1 MQILTTAQLAN
12 SKLDGDTT
20 IEKWESVFCR
30 FNVPVDITCVNA
42 GIGLACTTSEPLID
56 TTFRRNFGEI
66 LVKDASGV
74 DARIELQDGNHNY
87 SNNWDGLGNVPPRI
101 LLTKNDIISYVEG
114 VLYFAFSNYK
124 LTPRKN
130 PDFGTLTP
138 IGIANNSEL
147 LNSYYLSQNY
157 PNPFNPVTKIQF
169 NLPVSGNVSLKIYDM
184 LGKEVK
190 TLVSSFTPAGTYN
203 ISFDG
208 SNLSSG
214 VYFYKLE
221 ASVKD
226 GSNFVMTKRMVLI
239 K

>member
-1 MQILTTAQLAN
+1 
-12 SKLDGDTT
+12 
-20 IEKWESVFCR
+20 
-30 FNVPVDITCVNA
+30 
-42 GIGLACTTSEPLID
+42 
-56 TTFRRNFGEI
+56 
-66 LVKDASGV
+66 
-74 DARIELQDGNHNY
+74 
-87 SNNWDGLGNVPPRI
+87 
-101 LLTKNDIISYVEG
+101 
-114 VLYFAFSNYK
+114 
-124 LTPRKN
+124 
-130 PDFGTLTP
+130 
-138 IGIANNSEL
+138 
-147 LNSYYLSQNY
+147 
-157 PNPFNPVTKIQF
+157 
-169 NLPVSGNVSLKIYDM
+169 M